1 MPDGQQQFLYA
12 STAVANSSTGPA
24 GGAVVASVALPAG
37 LYDVEVWIGMS
48 GTCVVAADSNNM
60 KVAFGSTDLIK
71 FLPCTST
78 TAGTTNSNG
87 PFKFRLFGDGT
98 TLLAVKAV
106 AAATGTAV
114 YAASMHANR
123 IGP

>member
-12 STAVANSSTGPA
+12 STLAANSATGPA
-24 GGAVVASVALPAG
+24 AGATVVSQAIPAG

-48 GTCVVAADSNNM
+48 GTAVVAADSNNM
-60 KVAFGSTDLIK
+60 KVSFGSTDLIK
-71 FLPCTST
+71 FLPCTVT

-87 PFKFRLFGDGT
+87 PFKFRLFGDGS
-98 TLLAVKAV
+98 TLMAVKAV
-106 AAATGTAV
+106 GTSTGTAV
-114 YAASMHANR
+114 YAASLHATR